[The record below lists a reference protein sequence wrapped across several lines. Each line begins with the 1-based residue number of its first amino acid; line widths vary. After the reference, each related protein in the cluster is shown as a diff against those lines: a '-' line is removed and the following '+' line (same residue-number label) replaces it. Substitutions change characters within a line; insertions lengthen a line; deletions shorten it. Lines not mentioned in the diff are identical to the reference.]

1 MMMRLIVFFV
11 SFCWLGFIQLAQAD
25 LLGQSNGET
34 APSVP
39 AGKTTNLPECPEIS
53 ASDNTQLEMIG
64 RVVEEN
70 RPYAALAFLD
80 ASHLATPKADLLR
93 ASSLRQ
99 TNQLEAAAA
108 LYRKL
113 VDSCVSGFAY
123 QGLGLIYN
131 QRGQNEAAAKS
142 LAMAAKLIPID
153 SAIRADYGYALAVLG
168 QNDTALNEY
177 LTAIEL
183 NNKNRR
189 AINNLLLLMLKTGQ
203 QEKALHL
210 AKTFGMTSADLEK
223 LKPGLQLSSQKKT
236 ADSADPGSQVLS
248 VGGVCEGTSSRP
260 CTGILSPKLER
271 LPND

>member
-1 MMMRLIVFFV
+1 MMMRLIMLVMA
-11 SFCWLGFIQLAQAD
+11 FCWFDFIQLAQAD
-25 LLGQSNGET
+25 LLGQAGET
-34 APSVP
+34 NVAPVP
-39 AGKTTNLPECPEIS
+39 VGKTVNLPECPEIS
-53 ASDNTQLEMIG
+53 AADNTQLEMIG

-80 ASHLATPKADLLR
+80 ASHLVTPKADLLR

-113 VDSCVSGFAY
+113 IDSCVSGYAY

-168 QNDTALNEY
+168 QNDAALNEY

-189 AINNLLLLMLKTGQ
+189 AINNLLLLMLKSGQ
-203 QEKALHL
+203 QEKALQL
-210 AKTFGMTSADLEK
+210 AKSFGMTAADLEK
-223 LKPGLQLSSQKKT
+223 LKPGLQLGQNRTGT
-236 ADSADPGSQVLS
+236 AEAGSQVLS

-260 CTGILSPKLER
+260 CTGILSPRLER
-271 LPND
+271 LPNE